1 MEPWTLL
8 FFGSFIFIYQT
19 LDNIDGKQAR
29 RTKNSSP
36 LGMMID
42 HGCDAFL
49 VTYIILGVGCIIQYS
64 KYRQILFAA
73 QLGVL
78 FGFWASCWAQY
89 HSKGVMILGN
99 AR

>member
-1 MEPWTLL
+1 ML
-8 FFGSFIFIYQT
+8 IFIYQT

-29 RTKNSSP
+29 KTKNSSP

-42 HGCDAFL
+42 HGCDALL
-49 VTYIILGVGCIIQYS
+49 VSFIILSVGCVIRYS
-64 KYRQILFAA
+64 KYQQVLFAA

-99 AR
+99 TLLYCRKSKCS

>member
-1 MEPWTLL
+1 M
-8 FFGSFIFIYQT
+8 
-19 LDNIDGKQAR
+19 DNLDGKQAR
-29 RTKNSSP
+29 RTQNSSP

-49 VTYIILGVGCIIQYS
+49 VTIIILGVGCVIQYF
-64 KYRQILFAA
+64 KATQVLFAT

-78 FGFWASCWAQY
+78 FGFWSSCWAQY